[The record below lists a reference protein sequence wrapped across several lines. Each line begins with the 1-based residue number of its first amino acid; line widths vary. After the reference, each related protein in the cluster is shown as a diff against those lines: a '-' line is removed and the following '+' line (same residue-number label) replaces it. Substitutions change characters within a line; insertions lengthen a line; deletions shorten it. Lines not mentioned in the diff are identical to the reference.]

1 MRVFCLLILFTV
13 FAACAEVQKAADG
26 VARASAR
33 AAVDE
38 VLVTRF
44 PNVDGARV
52 TPYTDCVIDNAS
64 GREIASLARAALVGV
79 EPDTVSL
86 VVDIAGRPETAACL
100 IKAGFNPLSAGGSA

>member
-1 MRVFCLLILFTV
+1 MIRTV
-13 FAACAEVQKAADG
+13 VITAVMALMAGCAEVQEATDNLARDG
-26 VARASAR
+26 AR

-44 PNVDGARV
+44 PGIDGTRV

-79 EPDTVSL
+79 DEATVSL
-86 VVDIAGRPETAACL
+86 VLDITGRPETTACFVRAAA
-100 IKAGFNPLSAGGSA
+100 KV